1 MDRVTYRSIDGPG
14 WEFSYPDAVA
24 VAGNRAWVG
33 NSTGSVTEVN
43 ATTGALIRVITAS
56 RYDLYR
62 PAAITTRGSTVWIA
76 NSYFNGNGTNT
87 SSVTEIDARTGAL
100 IRVITAGQYQL
111 YGPTGIAIAG
121 NTVWVANSGLNTS
134 GNQIASVT
142 EINARTGALIRVI
155 TAERYQLYGPT
166 GIAIAGNTVWVANS
180 GLNTSGNQIASVT
193 EINARTG
200 ALIRVITAGRY
211 QLSQPAGVATTGN
224 TVWVANGGSV
234 TEINART
241 GALIRVIT
249 GSRYQLNGLIGIAAT
264 GKTVWVA
271 TNPDGGDNQ
280 TVTEINAAT
289 GALIRVGSSSSL
301 PDIAFAMTADRHGA
315 WVVTNDTGGKGGG
328 MPGGV
333 VGQFGA
339 TTGALVRTLSQPILA
354 NSNGGG
360 AITADGGYIWV
371 VGTNFYDGAGWL
383 AKFNAATG
391 ALVLQIIA
399 GDAEPATAPPG
410 SDTWSVV
417 PGGGPAT
424 AVPVPA
430 GSSTAVPASAP
441 ASAAPALAPRSAPA
455 SAAPA
460 S

>member
-1 MDRVTYRSIDGPG
+1 MGRGNVTRPLFAGMCAAALAASVSACASSPAPARASTDQVTFSSIDAPG

-33 NSTGSVTEVN
+33 NFTGSVTEVN
-43 ATTGALIRVITAS
+43 ATTGALIRVISAS
-56 RYDLYR
+56 RYDLYE
-62 PAAITTRGSTVWIA
+62 PAAITTRENTVWIA
-76 NSYFNGNGTNT
+76 NSFFNSNGTNT
-87 SSVTEIDARTGAL
+87 T
-100 IRVITAGQYQL
+100 
-111 YGPTGIAIAG
+111 
-121 NTVWVANSGLNTS
+121 
-134 GNQIASVT
+134 SVT
-142 EINARTGALIRVI
+142 EINA
-155 TAERYQLYGPT
+155 
-166 GIAIAGNTVWVANS
+166 S
-180 GLNTSGNQIASVT
+180 
-193 EINARTG
+193 TG

-211 QLSQPAGVATTGN
+211 QLYGPTGIATTGNTVWVANSGFNSSGNQIASVTEINATTGALIRVITARRYQLNEPAGIAATGN

-234 TEINART
+234 TEINAAT

-249 GSRYQLNGLIGIAAT
+249 ARRYQLNGLVGIAAT
-264 GKTVWVA
+264 GKTLWVA
-271 TNPDGGDNQ
+271 TNPDGGNNQ

-301 PDIAFAMTADRHGA
+301 RDMAFAMTADRYGA

-328 MPGGV
+328 VPGGV
-333 VGQFGA
+333 VAQFSA
-339 TTGALVRTLSQPILA
+339 TTGALVRALSQPVLA

-371 VGTNFYDGAGWL
+371 TGTNFYDGAGWL

-410 SDTWSVV
+410 SDTWSVAPSGS
-417 PGGGPAT
+417 PGL

-441 ASAAPALAPRSAPA
+441 AKAPGSAPA
-455 SAAPA
+455 KAPGSAPA
-460 S
+460 KAPGSAPAG